1 MNVADEHPVYM
12 FGVGVTGL
20 AGLPGSPD
28 PPRTGSPRTVAV
40 RVVGAAAVSE
50 RWQPREARRIVERL
64 SSDGRRVLA
73 VYEDPAI
80 GYRIEAPEIGVHL
93 VSVDGTEVLL
103 PEPRGP
109 DWFWQRLL
117 FAQTLPIAAALQGLG
132 LFHASAVCIGEEA
145 VAVSAPSGTGKS
157 STAAHLIAQGAEFFT
172 DDVLA
177 MDLVGGNVIAF
188 AGPQFSNVEEHEVSA
203 LDAGRRERLGA
214 LLGASDKQHRRPALA
229 ASSLPLGALYL
240 LERDGESDEVRID
253 VLDGSGIGALL
264 AGAFIPH
271 LGTQRRLVGHLELC
285 GQMVTAGRVFR
296 VSAPLHGSAASVA
309 AALMD
314 HARGRAA

>member
-1 MNVADEHPVYM
+1 
-12 FGVGVTGL
+12 
-20 AGLPGSPD
+20 
-28 PPRTGSPRTVAV
+28 
-40 RVVGAAAVSE
+40 
-50 RWQPREARRIVERL
+50 
-64 SSDGRRVLA
+64 
-73 VYEDPAI
+73 
-80 GYRIEAPEIGVHL
+80 
-93 VSVDGTEVLL
+93 
-103 PEPRGP
+103 
-109 DWFWQRLL
+109 
-117 FAQTLPIAAALQGLG
+117 
-132 LFHASAVCIGEEA
+132 
-145 VAVSAPSGTGKS
+145 
-157 STAAHLIAQGAEFFT
+157 
-172 DDVLA
+172 
-177 MDLVGGNVIAF
+177 VIAF